1 MKGDFPSFL
10 GISIADFPL
19 LTYYFHSHFPWQ
31 TVGFTVRFLLG
42 MSRTA
47 SGTEGMWADLRGGAG
62 TSQGMEDFCS
72 RSIRFLVLEIVR
84 PWAPICSNMLQLLCV
99 PVKVETSIPRFRHR
113 KPGTQHEASHQTS
126 PNTIVRFSWHVV
138 PVSGEGPWISYFHIF
153 YVFLCVLFYVSVF
166 LLIKL
171 SFLSSCRPPLG
182 VPFSTSR
189 AGLRA
194 GYGNLHEWSWAHT
207 YGCQSACVST
217 NGPVHN
223 SYVNKYV
230 YIHILIYSNNSVYIY
245 IYASLF
251 LLVYLFVH
259 VSVAVC
265 V

>member
-1 MKGDFPSFL
+1 MANCWIHSEVSTWHVAHGFWDGRHVSWPARWGRDLPRDGGFL
-10 GISIADFPL
+10 FEKHPVFG
-19 LTYYFHSHFPWQ
+19 
-31 TVGFTVRFLLG
+31 VGNCTL
-42 MSRTA
+42 MS
-47 SGTEGMWADLRGGAG
+47 
-62 TSQGMEDFCS
+62 
-72 RSIRFLVLEIVR
+72 
-84 PWAPICSNMLQLLCV
+84 PNMLQYAPVTLCSSE
-99 PVKVETSIPRFRHR
+99 VETSIPRFRHR

-245 IYASLF
+245 MHHYFCWYICLCMSQSRY
-251 LLVYLFVH
+251 VCKH
-259 VSVAVC
+259 VM
-265 V
+265 